1 MKIIE
6 NNGPPVF
13 YGDAGV
19 HSPNASPPCF
29 PICGGGGQFPCVCFD
44 DNIVKEKLSEP
55 SPAAHLLLPGNP
67 FPAACSS
74 ADRQHLR
81 PAPERV
87 QHGSGKV
94 HPGLLFSPADYTE
107 YSCNFCKDSTGPMN
121 GSQWFPAVP
130 IAG

>member
-44 DNIVKEKLSEP
+44 DNIVKEKLSEHY
-55 SPAAHLLLPGNP
+55 PAAHILLPGNH
-67 FPAACSS
+67 FPAACNS
-74 ADRQHLR
+74 AARHLPR
-81 PAPERV
+81 PVTERV
-87 QHGSGKV
+87 QHDTSIGN
-94 HPGLLFSPADYTE
+94 PGVVF
-107 YSCNFCKDSTGPMN
+107 
-121 GSQWFPAVP
+121 FP
-130 IAG
+130 

>member
-55 SPAAHLLLPGNP
+55 SPGAHLLLPGNP

-87 QHGSGKV
+87 QHGSGKEI
-94 HPGLLFSPADYTE
+94 GRA
-107 YSCNFCKDSTGPMN
+107 SCRERVC
-121 GSQWFPAVP
+121 QYV
-130 IAG
+130 